1 MHLSS
6 PTLRTCSS
14 PPCTDEPHRH
24 DGVAQVALPHLV
36 DVRSPAPLKRS
47 GRLRVAQVAP
57 LSESVPPELYGGTE
71 RVVAILT
78 DELVRQGHD
87 VTLFASGDSQ
97 TEATLVAPVPKALR
111 LAKCADPLAHHLLLV
126 EQIIQRAGEFDV
138 IHFHIAPLHFSMARR
153 LTTPHVTTLH
163 GRLDLPDIVTLYS
176 EFSDLPI
183 VSVSDAQREPLPNQ
197 NWVGTVYHGLPNRE
211 LQFSAGKGTYLAF
224 LGRIS
229 PEKRLDRAIAIAKAC
244 GVPLRIAAKVDPV
257 DQVYF
262 EREIKP
268 LLDDPLIEYLG
279 EISEG
284 DKAAFLGGAV
294 ALLFPIDWPEP
305 FGLVMIE
312 SLACGT
318 PVVAIRGGS
327 VPEVLEHGVTGFICA
342 DVADAIVATKR
353 VHTLD
358 RRTCRRTF
366 ERRFTAKRMAEEYSQ
381 LYRRIGAGAAAFA
394 D

>member
-1 MHLSS
+1 
-6 PTLRTCSS
+6 
-14 PPCTDEPHRH
+14 
-24 DGVAQVALPHLV
+24 VAIPHLAE
-36 DVRSPAPLKRS
+36 VRSPAFRQRS
-47 GRLRVAQVAP
+47 GKLRIAQVAP
-57 LSESVPPELYGGTE
+57 LSESVPPQLYGGTE
-71 RVVAILT
+71 RVVATLT

-97 TEATLVAPVPKALR
+97 TEATLVAPVAKALR
-111 LAKCADPLAHHLLLV
+111 LAQCPDPLAPHLLLV
-126 EQIIQRAGEFDV
+126 EQIIQRADQFDV

-153 LTTPHVTTLH
+153 LPTPHVTTLH
-163 GRLDLPDIVTLYS
+163 GRLDLPEALMLYG
-176 EFSDLPI
+176 EFTDLPL
-183 VSVSDAQREPLPNQ
+183 VSVSDAQRDPLPNQ

-211 LQFSAGKGTYLAF
+211 LQFTSGEGRYLAF

-229 PEKRLDRAIAIAKAC
+229 PEKRVDRAIAIAKAC
-244 GVPLRIAAKVDPV
+244 GLPLRIAAKVDPV
-257 DQVYF
+257 DQAYF
-262 EREIKP
+262 ERHVQP
-268 LLDDPLIEYLG
+268 LLNDPLIEYCG
-279 EISEG
+279 EISER
-284 DKAAFLGGAV
+284 DKGAFLGGAI

-327 VPEVLEHGVTGFICA
+327 VPEVLEHGVTGFICS
-342 DVADAIVATKR
+342 DVDEAIDATKR

-358 RRTCRRTF
+358 RRTCRLAF
-366 ERRFTAKRMAEEYSQ
+366 ERRFTATRMAEEYSR

>member
-1 MHLSS
+1 
-6 PTLRTCSS
+6 
-14 PPCTDEPHRH
+14 
-24 DGVAQVALPHLV
+24 VALPHLV
-36 DVRSPAPLKRS
+36 DVRSPALLKRS
-47 GRLRVAQVAP
+47 GTLRIAQVAP

-111 LAKCADPLAHHLLLV
+111 LANCADPLAHHLLLV
-126 EQIIQRAGEFDV
+126 EQIIQRAEQFDV

-153 LTTPHVTTLH
+153 LATPHLTTLH

-183 VSVSDAQREPLPNQ
+183 VSVSDAQRGPLPNQ

-211 LQFSAGKGTYLAF
+211 LQFSAGEGTYLAF

-244 GVPLRIAAKVDPV
+244 GVPLRIAAKVDPA

-268 LLDDPLIEYLG
+268 LLDDPLIEYIG

-284 DKAAFLGGAV
+284 DKGAFLGGAI

-327 VPEVLEHGVTGFICA
+327 VPEVLEHGVTGFICS
-342 DVADAIVATKR
+342 DVDDAIDATKR
-353 VHTLD
+353 IHTLD
-358 RRTCRRTF
+358 RRTCRRAF
-366 ERRFTAKRMAEEYSQ
+366 ERRFTARRMAEEYSR

>member
-1 MHLSS
+1 MHFSS

-14 PPCTDEPHRH
+14 SRFTDEPHGQ
-24 DGVAQVALPHLV
+24 DGVEQVALPHLV
-36 DVRSPAPLKRS
+36 DVRSPALLKRS
-47 GRLRVAQVAP
+47 GTLRIAQVAP
-57 LSESVPPELYGGTE
+57 LSESVPPQLYGGTE
-71 RVVAILT
+71 RVVATLT

-87 VTLFASGDSQ
+87 VTLFASGDSR

-111 LAKCADPLAHHLLLV
+111 LAKSADPLAHHLLLV
-126 EQIIQRAGEFDV
+126 EQIIQRADEFDV

-153 LTTPHVTTLH
+153 LATPHVTTLH
-163 GRLDLPDIVTLYS
+163 GRLDLPDIVTLYG
-176 EFSDLPI
+176 EFSDLPMI
-183 VSVSDAQREPLPNQ
+183 SVSDAQREPVPNQ

-211 LQFSAGKGTYLAF
+211 LQFSAGAGTYLAF

-244 GVPLRIAAKVDPV
+244 RVPLRIAAKVDPV

-268 LLDDPLIEYLG
+268 LLADPLIEYLG
-279 EISEG
+279 EISER
-284 DKAAFLGGAV
+284 DKGAFLGGAM

-342 DVADAIVATKR
+342 DVDEAIDATKR
-353 VHTLD
+353 IDTLD
-358 RRTCRRTF
+358 RRTCRRAF
-366 ERRFTAKRMAEEYSQ
+366 ERRFSAARMAEEYSR
-381 LYRRIGAGAAAFA
+381 LYLRIGAGAAAFA